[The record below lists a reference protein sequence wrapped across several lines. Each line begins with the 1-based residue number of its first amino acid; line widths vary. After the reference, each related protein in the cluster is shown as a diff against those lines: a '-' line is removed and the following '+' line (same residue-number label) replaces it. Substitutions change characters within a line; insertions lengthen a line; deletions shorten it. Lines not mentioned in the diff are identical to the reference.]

1 MGIGYNEPKLKKLVR
16 ERVGVLSVKVFH
28 SKQNLQSGAS
38 IVVLLVGLALSAI
51 SIAAAAAFFA
61 QTNAKAKA
69 LMGESESMT
78 NLALLLKQSFNN
90 RECLKLDIYKG
101 KFASKIK
108 DPIILSDEA
117 PPPTS
122 QERKGGNATP
132 SKFSDKGLS
141 ALRNSVGKG
150 FEVSR
155 IQMIQRTSVI
165 GKDPGR
171 VLADLKIQ
179 VIYKGKDQFVQKSKA
194 ADKIEPQL
202 LTIPLLFDLD
212 SDFKAVGCMDTP
224 GAEDICKQNNGT
236 FNAKDNSQVCNLTK
250 R

>member
-1 MGIGYNEPKLKKLVR
+1 M
-16 ERVGVLSVKVFH
+16 KVFH

-51 SIAAAAAFFA
+51 SIAAAATFFA

-69 LMGESESMT
+69 LMGKSESVT

-101 KFASKIK
+101 RFAPKIK
-108 DPIILSDEA
+108 DSIILSDEA
-117 PPPTS
+117 PPSTAAES
-122 QERKGGNATP
+122 RGKAVTP
-132 SKFSDKGLS
+132 SKFNEKGLS
-141 ALRNSVGKG
+141 ALRNAVGKG
-150 FEVSR
+150 VEVSR

-171 VLADLKIQ
+171 VLADLKVQ
-179 VIYKGKDQFVQKSKA
+179 VIYKGKEQYVQKNKGA
-194 ADKIEPQL
+194 EKEEPQT

-212 SDFKAVGCMDTP
+212 ADLKAVGCMETP
-224 GAEDICKQNNGT
+224 TVDSMCKKNNGEPISNGT
-236 FNAKDNSQVCNLTK
+236 TQACKLK
-250 R
+250 